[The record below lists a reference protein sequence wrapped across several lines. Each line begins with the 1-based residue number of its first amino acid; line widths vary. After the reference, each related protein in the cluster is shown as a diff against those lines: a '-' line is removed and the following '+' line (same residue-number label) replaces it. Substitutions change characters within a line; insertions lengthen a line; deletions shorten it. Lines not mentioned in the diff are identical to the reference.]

1 MLTKIEQ
8 RSNLDIILIGPFLLN
23 LCHSKMAF
31 PVWEILYYIMW
42 YEIADFFEKNCN
54 ISNHYFINFYISN
67 R

>member
-42 YEIADFFEKNCN
+42 YEIADFF
-54 ISNHYFINFYISN
+54 
-67 R
+67 